1 MKGKNVRILTRVA
14 LNRGGLAICKK
25 NVPRRPEIEMAK
37 QRSDNFPSK
46 LRPNTVQERKDA
58 SRATR
63 LLGIV

>member
-37 QRSDNFPSK
+37 QSSDNFPSK